1 MTYEQWKEELKVSS
15 RYVTPLLQI
24 KVVYEDIQFYKT
36 KLAEEEETRFPKK
49 PKRQS
54 IFSILNFFTVK

>member
-24 KVVYEDIQFYKT
+24 KVVHEDIQFYKT
-36 KLAEEEETRFPKK
+36 KLAEEEARSPKK
-49 PKRQS
+49 PKRRS
-54 IFSILNFFTVK
+54 IFSLLNFFTVK

>member
-1 MTYEQWKEELKVSS
+1 MTYEQWKEEFKVSS

-24 KVVYEDIQFYKT
+24 KIVYEDIQFYKE
-36 KLAEEEETRFPKK
+36 KLREEDARSPKK
-49 PKRQS
+49 PKSRG

>member
-24 KVVYEDIQFYKT
+24 KVVHEDIQFYKEQLR
-36 KLAEEEETRFPKK
+36 KEDARSPKK
-49 PKRQS
+49 PKPRG
-54 IFSILNFFTVK
+54 IFSFLNFFTVK

>member
-1 MTYEQWKEELKVSS
+1 MTYEQWKEEFKVSS

-36 KLAEEEETRFPKK
+36 ILEQEEKRKQK
-49 PKRQS
+49 PKRRS
-54 IFSILNFFTVK
+54 IFSLLNFFTVK

>member
-24 KVVYEDIQFYKT
+24 KVVHEDIQFYKEQL
-36 KLAEEEETRFPKK
+36 KKENRYPKE
-49 PKRQS
+49 PKRRG
-54 IFSILNFFTVK
+54 IFSLLNFFTVK